1 MARMAPSEIHEQA
14 AAYAL
19 DALDPEDRWT
29 YERHLDTCD
38 RCREEVATLR
48 DIAGELAY
56 AAEGPEPSPELR
68 DRILH
73 AAEAEPRT
81 ATVVLM
87 RRRWL
92 FPATAAAAVAA
103 ACAAVGLGLWAN
115 SLRDGGPGAR
125 VIALE
130 NRAGHLIVD
139 DRRATLVICLDQAPP
154 GKDYQAWV
162 LKQGDLPYPAGL
174 FEGGCASVPIE
185 EPVEPGNVVAVTLE
199 REGGAEEPTSDILV
213 ATPV

>member
-1 MARMAPSEIHEQA
+1 MARMAQSEIHDQA

-29 YERHLDTCD
+29 YERHLDTCE

-68 DRILH
+68 DRILD
-73 AAEAEPRT
+73 AAKAEPRT
-81 ATVVLM
+81 ATVVPM

-92 FPATAAAAVAA
+92 FPATAVAAVAA
-103 ACAAVGLGLWAN
+103 ACAAIGLGLWAN
-115 SLRDGGPGAR
+115 SLRDSQPDTR

-130 NRAGHLIVD
+130 NRAGQLIVD
-139 DRRATLVICLDQAPP
+139 DGRATLVVCLDRAPS
-154 GKDYQAWV
+154 GRTYQAWV

-185 EPVEPGNVVAVTLE
+185 ESVEPGNVVAVTLE
-199 REGGAEEPTSDILV
+199 REGGAETPTSEILV
-213 ATPV
+213 ATRV

>member
-1 MARMAPSEIHEQA
+1 MAQPEIHDQA

-38 RCREEVATLR
+38 RCRQEVATLR

-68 DRILH
+68 DRIL
-73 AAEAEPRT
+73 AAASAEPRT
-81 ATVVLM
+81 ATVVPI

-103 ACAAVGLGLWAN
+103 ACAAIGLGLWAN
-115 SLRDGGPGAR
+115 SLRDAPASRVVAVQGA
-125 VIALE
+125 
-130 NRAGHLIVD
+130 AGSLIVQND
-139 DRRATLVICLDQAPP
+139 RATLVICLDEAPR
-154 GKDYQAWV
+154 GKTYEAWV
-162 LKQGDLPYPAGL
+162 VEGDRPRPAGL
-174 FEGGCASVPIE
+174 FPGGCSSVPIE
-185 EPVEPGNVVAVTLE
+185 QPVGRGDVVAVTLE
-199 REGGAEEPTSDILV
+199 DEGGSDRPTSDILASANV
-213 ATPV
+213 